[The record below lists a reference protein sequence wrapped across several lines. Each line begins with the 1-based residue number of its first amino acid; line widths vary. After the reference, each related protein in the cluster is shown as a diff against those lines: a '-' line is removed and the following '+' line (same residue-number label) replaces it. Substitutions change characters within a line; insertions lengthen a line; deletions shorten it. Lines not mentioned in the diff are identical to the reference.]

1 MTPFRTLLSLVVLFA
16 MLGVL
21 TFIFPKNG
29 IAVGPITLRFASFSS
44 IFPIEAENSA
54 QTEKED
60 PEKAIRKMMEEM
72 RAKQFTAYADSLRF
86 YEDFFKN
93 GSTRFDF
100 PDNDPT
106 WLDHFFESI
115 EKAKKDSAII
125 HIIHYGD
132 SQIEE
137 DRISATLRENMQSL
151 FGGSGVGMLPAILE
165 VPSMAIFYRSHGN
178 LERHLLFGPESQEA
192 SHNRYGPMAQFSE
205 LNGKAEI
212 FIQKH
217 VRKSEFSH
225 AGNFSQIRLL
235 VGTKR
240 SKFTTKLIYER
251 EYEVQKDSMTETE
264 IRKEKR
270 RAIDPQIDTLGNLTV
285 YTWKLPYTTSNAH
298 ISISGR
304 AEIYTVISET
314 PGGVSVDNV
323 PMRGSSGTLFHRI
336 DSPLLEASYK
346 ALNAKLIIMEYG
358 GNLVPGS
365 NAHNIDWTKKLITK
379 QIQAIRKANPDADIL
394 FVGPADMA
402 KQVNGKLQSYP
413 SLERV
418 IRALR
423 EVALENGAAYWDM
436 HRVMG
441 GKGSMI
447 QWVQRIPPLAQ
458 KDHIHF
464 SRSGAA
470 YMGDLLFGALK
481 MHFDYYQFRKAHD
494 INAHKLE
501 EIRSFADSTKA
512 SLKREAGKE
521 ILIDDDDTLIMIDLN
536 TLQKANSNAQNVEG
550 P

>member
-1 MTPFRTLLSLVVLFA
+1 MLGLLTLL
-16 MLGVL
+16 
-21 TFIFPKNG
+21 FPEDG
-29 IAVGPITLRFASFSS
+29 IAVGPVTLRFASFSS
-44 IFPIEAENSA
+44 IFPIEANKSSQA
-54 QTEKED
+54 RTED
-60 PEKAIRKMMEEM
+60 PEKVIRKMMEEM

-100 PDNDPT
+100 PSNDPT
-106 WLDHFFESI
+106 WFDRFFEDI
-115 EKAKKDSAII
+115 EKAKKDSSVI

-137 DRISATLRENMQSL
+137 DRISSTLRENMQSL

-212 FIQKH
+212 FIKKH
-217 VRKSEFSH
+217 VRKSRFPH
-225 AGNFSQIRLL
+225 AGIFSQVRLL
-235 VGTKR
+235 VNTKR
-240 SKFTTKLIYER
+240 SRFTTKLIYER
-251 EYEVQKDSMTETE
+251 EYEVQKDSVTETE

-298 ISISGR
+298 ISISGH

-314 PGGVSVDNV
+314 PGGVTVDNV
-323 PMRGSSGTLFHRI
+323 PMRGSSGTFFHRMN
-336 DSPLLEASYK
+336 SPLLEASYK
-346 ALNAKLIIMEYG
+346 ALHARLIIMEYG

-379 QIQAIRKANPDADIL
+379 QIKAIRKANPDADIL

-413 SLERV
+413 SLGRV
-418 IRALR
+418 IQALR
-423 EVALENGAAYWDM
+423 EVALENGVAYWDM

-441 GKGSMI
+441 GNGSMI
-447 QWVQRIPPLAQ
+447 QWVQRTPPLAQ

-470 YMGDLLFGALK
+470 YMGDLLFGAIK
-481 MHFDYYQFRKAHD
+481 MHFDYYQFRKSHE
-494 INAHKLE
+494 INANKLE
-501 EIRSFADSTKA
+501 EIRNFADSTKA
-512 SLKREAGKE
+512 SLKSEADKE
-521 ILIDDDDTLIMIDLN
+521 ILIEDDDTLIMIDLN
-536 TLQKANSNAQNVEG
+536 TLQKTKSNVLKMEG